1 MSDLLQLVVKT
12 ADQHLAEDITVLDF
26 RGHSSLTDYFVIC
39 SASNER
45 LAASIMNYVTD
56 EAEKEGYPVRNVEA
70 EQGSRWVLVDLY
82 DVILHIFVGE
92 ERSLYQLEKLWGDL
106 PRIEVR

>member
-12 ADQHLAEDITVLDF
+12 ADQHLAEQIEVLDF
-26 RGHSSLTDYFVIC
+26 RGHSALCDYFVIC

-45 LAASIMNYVTD
+45 LASSIMDYVVD

-70 EQGSRWVLVDLY
+70 QQGSRWILVDLY
-82 DVILHIFVGE
+82 DVILHIFTPE
-92 ERSLYQLEKLWGDL
+92 ERALYQLEKLWGDL